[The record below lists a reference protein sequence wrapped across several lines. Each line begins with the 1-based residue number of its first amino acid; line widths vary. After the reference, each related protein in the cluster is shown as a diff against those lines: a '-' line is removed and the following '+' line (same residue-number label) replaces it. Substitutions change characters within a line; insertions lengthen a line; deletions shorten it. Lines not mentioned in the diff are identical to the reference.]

1 VETLLATC
9 ASAGATLVAIIGG
22 LLISRYLTI
31 DSEVRGAAQQLASVT
46 ARLTDA
52 KSESDR
58 AEREAAIYD
67 MEWSFDDSDIYEELR
82 KAARGQP
89 LDLEKV
95 KRIDSSLTA
104 YADEQILA
112 TAEPWLQE
120 IRVALSSQSWS
131 DVQRDDWWSDFRLRN
146 PLPITIEAVWEQ
158 EFERVRKRLPEPK
171 GLLFA
176 TPIIRPSINAGAW
189 QRDELNRLR
198 TLSDE
203 RRNDKLLLEAQHR
216 LLISNSAAKPRGL
229 WSGAVVLA
237 ILTVTTVVI
246 PILYLT
252 PSAQRGPLSAPM
264 ITGILLRRNCGATGL
279 RWFRSRAN
287 HSGETRRD
295 VAKLSLLGVG
305 SAEPASLASTAI
317 RLHMAVA

>member
-1 VETLLATC
+1 M
-9 ASAGATLVAIIGG
+9 IIACN
-22 LLISRYLTI
+22 
-31 DSEVRGAAQQLASVT
+31 AAPARCSV
-46 ARLTDA
+46 
-52 KSESDR
+52 
-58 AEREAAIYD
+58 AAI
-67 MEWSFDDSDIYEELR
+67 
-82 KAARGQP
+82 
-89 LDLEKV
+89 
-95 KRIDSSLTA
+95 
-104 YADEQILA
+104 
-112 TAEPWLQE
+112 
-120 IRVALSSQSWS
+120 VAS
-131 DVQRDDWWSDFRLRN
+131 DVQRDDWWSDFNLRN

-158 EFERVRKRLPEPK
+158 EFERVPKRLPEPK

-189 QRDELNRLR
+189 KRDELNRLR

-264 ITGILLRRNCGATGL
+264 ITGIFFAGIAVLLAYVGFEVVRIT
-279 RWFRSRAN
+279 RA
-287 HSGETRRD
+287 
-295 VAKLSLLGVG
+295 K
-305 SAEPASLASTAI
+305 P
-317 RLHMAVA
+317 

>member
-120 IRVALSSQSWS
+120 IRVAYHRNRGRTCSETTGGQISGFATLCRLRSKRFGSRNLSAC
-131 DVQRDDWWSDFRLRN
+131 VSDFPN
-146 PLPITIEAVWEQ
+146 P
-158 EFERVRKRLPEPK
+158 KDCYS
-171 GLLFA
+171 
-176 TPIIRPSINAGAW
+176 RPRS
-189 QRDELNRLR
+189 
-198 TLSDE
+198 SDPQSMQVPG
-203 RRNDKLLLEAQHR
+203 N
-216 LLISNSAAKPRGL
+216 
-229 WSGAVVLA
+229 
-237 ILTVTTVVI
+237 
-246 PILYLT
+246 
-252 PSAQRGPLSAPM
+252 
-264 ITGILLRRNCGATGL
+264 
-279 RWFRSRAN
+279 
-287 HSGETRRD
+287 ET
-295 VAKLSLLGVG
+295 S
-305 SAEPASLASTAI
+305 
-317 RLHMAVA
+317 